1 MDGKEQLIGAMR
13 YVKGSQQYLLGETAV
28 EVAASILT
36 NNEPTEVAWNDESN
50 GIRLFVEPS
59 PLIKVGLEYKGKLE
73 WVLADT
79 PM

>member
-1 MDGKEQLIGAMR
+1 M
-13 YVKGSQQYLLGETAV
+13 LGEMAV
-28 EVAASILT
+28 EVATSIST
-36 NNEPTEVAWNDESN
+36 NNEPTEVFWNDESN

-59 PLIKVGLEYKGKLE
+59 PLIKFGMEYKGKLE

>member
-50 GIRLFVEPS
+50 GIRL
-59 PLIKVGLEYKGKLE
+59 LK
-73 WVLADT
+73 WD
-79 PM
+79 

>member
-1 MDGKEQLIGAMR
+1 MDGKEQLTGAMR

-50 GIRLFVEPS
+50 GDYLLSLVRL
-59 PLIKVGLEYKGKLE
+59 LK
-73 WVLADT
+73 WD
-79 PM
+79 